1 MDSSGPEYWC
11 HVCHRSLRLS
21 AGDPIVCPT
30 CRGAFLE
37 EVSGGQGV
45 TNPFDGDLVATMV
58 NWLNNRG
65 NNEGRDQLPDG
76 LLHGPF
82 LILRR
87 RPHGRNGLMELLLGN
102 DAGIEPRPLPANIG
116 DYFLGT
122 GLDELI
128 EQLSQNDRCGPPP
141 APRAA
146 VDAMPRIK
154 INPQHLTKSS
164 HCPVCNEQFEV
175 GGEAREMPCKH
186 IYHSDCIVPWLT
198 QHNSCPVCRQ
208 GLPSEVP
215 ETAEAGSSAS
225 GSNSASFPTGPPVP
239 GGQGEAPVFSIT
251 MEPFGQ
257 NNNYRNPPVFIEGGR
272 NSNASTR
279 NSSIIRDHSTARQ
292 APNSRNDN
300 HRCNLI
306 SYLLRF
312 WPSSAN
318 PPSNSQRDRN
328 ASHSNDNVNRRRV
341 GRD

>member
-21 AGDPIVCPT
+21 AGDPMVCPT

-45 TNPFDGDLVATMV
+45 TNPFDGDLVATML

-76 LLHGPF
+76 LLNGPF

-87 RPHGRNGLMELLLGN
+87 RPQGRNGLMELLLGN

-208 GLPSEVP
+208 ALPSDVP
-215 ETAEAGSSAS
+215 ERAEPGSPTGTSSSAS
-225 GSNSASFPTGPPVP
+225 YSPIPSATD
-239 GGQGEAPVFSIT
+239 GQG
-251 MEPFGQ
+251 
-257 NNNYRNPPVFIEGGR
+257 IEGQTR
-272 NSNASTR
+272 RRRNLLSYLWPFSRCFANQNSRPPRNAFNSN
-279 NSSIIRDHSTARQ
+279 DG
-292 APNSRNDN
+292 
-300 HRCNLI
+300 
-306 SYLLRF
+306 
-312 WPSSAN
+312 
-318 PPSNSQRDRN
+318 
-328 ASHSNDNVNRRRV
+328 VRRR
-341 GRD
+341 RLAWLYRPSLWFS